1 MSRVKSITDD
11 ILFVEKNNNIDMM
24 RNENSSSARNSNSSL
39 RGDQSI
45 TRAVSGDERRDE
57 KYVVNNSN
65 EGGYRRLR
73 GSDQKLSEIT
83 IDPLTAGPYEADLL
97 FRQEIFKILS
107 SEDNIENIDDFYS
120 QFYNAIMAGFRFN
133 KDIVSLLPTSTSSF
147 VKMTKRLKMWRRVI
161 NYIEGG
167 ATTLPNNNK
176 HRHVIVPVIEK
187 SKKFR
192 VVQQRPR
199 KVGRVVVE
207 GD

>member
-11 ILFVEKNNNIDMM
+11 ILFVKENNNIDM
-24 RNENSSSARNSNSSL
+24 RDENSSARNNNSSL

-45 TRAVSGDERRDE
+45 TRVISGGRRDE
-57 KYVVNNSN
+57 KYVVNNN
-65 EGGYRRLR
+65 EGGFRRFR

-97 FRQEIFKILS
+97 FRQEIFRILS
-107 SEDNIENIDDFYS
+107 GENNIENIDDFYS
-120 QFYNAIMAGFRFN
+120 QFYNAIMTSFRFN

-176 HRHVIVPVIEK
+176 HRHIIVPVIEK
-187 SKKFR
+187 SKSKFR